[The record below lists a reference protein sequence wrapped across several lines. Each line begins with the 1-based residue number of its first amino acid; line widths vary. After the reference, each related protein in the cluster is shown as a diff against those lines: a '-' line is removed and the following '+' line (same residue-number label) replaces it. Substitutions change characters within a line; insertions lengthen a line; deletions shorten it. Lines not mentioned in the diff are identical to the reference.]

1 MSDNQRHTILRFA
14 IIFLLIAAGFVAVIV
29 KIAIIQT
36 REREQWL
43 TIAKGQIQTN
53 QIVTATRGNIL
64 DCEGRLLASS
74 MPQYYVSMDTRV
86 EALHQG
92 KDTLFY
98 HNVDTIARGLARIVG
113 DRSAAEYRQI
123 MVDAFRADKGK
134 GKIIHKLT
142 KRRITYMEM
151 KEIQKLPLIKRGVY
165 KSGVTFDNQHRRVK
179 PFGSLASRTIGSIY
193 GDGGYGNAGL
203 EKQFD
208 KELAGHNG
216 ISTRQRVGGRWE
228 NVTVKEEED
237 GIDVVTTIN
246 TDLQDIVE
254 TALRDRLEMVQG
266 DWGCCILMET
276 QNGHI
281 KAISN
286 LDRGKDGSY
295 AEVMNHAVTRV
306 EPGSTFKTIALMAAL
321 DDNKVKLDDTIK
333 VYRDGWMYLGKSK
346 HTDSHPKDT
355 IYTVRSALAISS
367 NIALAKIITK
377 AYDGNAEK
385 FVRKLE
391 KMNLRDSFYSE
402 IPGADGPRI
411 QIPEDAVTISK
422 MAYGYSVELS
432 PMQIIA
438 FYNGIANNGRM
449 VRPMLVTE
457 LRKDGLTVKEFKTET
472 IKSSMCKKST
482 LNDIKLCLHDV
493 VWDNKLGT
501 ASVRKWGN
509 TIVAYK
515 AQSELVH
522 IAGKTGTAQ
531 MFIPR
536 RGYSGKNH
544 RMTFVGYFPEENPQY
559 TCLCMIENPKNYPLY
574 DAGFDCGN
582 VVRQIAEKTI
592 AYSDCYD
599 IVEGNLLLEKR

>member
-1 MSDNQRHTILRFA
+1 MSDNQRYTILRFA
-14 IIFLLIAAGFVAVIV
+14 VIFLLIAAGFVAVIV
-29 KIAIIQT
+29 KIGIIQT

-53 QIVTATRGNIL
+53 QPITATRGNIL

-98 HNVDTIARGLARIVG
+98 NNVDTIAHGLARIVG

-123 MVDAFRADKGK
+123 MVNAFRADHGK

-203 EKQFD
+203 EKQFN

-254 TALRDRLEMVQG
+254 TALRERLEMVQG
-266 DWGCCILMET
+266 DWGCCLLMET

-286 LDRGKDGSY
+286 LDRNKDGSY
-295 AEVMNHAVTRV
+295 SEIMNHAVTRV

-321 DDNKVKLDDTIK
+321 DDNKVELDDTIK

-432 PMQIIA
+432 PMQILA

-457 LRKDGLTVKEFKTET
+457 LRKDGMTVKEFRTET

-482 LNDIKLCLHDV
+482 LSDIRLCLHDV
-493 VWDNKLGT
+493 VWDNNLGT

-509 TIVAYK
+509 KIVAYK
-515 AQSELVH
+515 AQSDLVH

-531 MFIPR
+531 MFIPH
-536 RGYSGKNH
+536 RGYSGRNH

-574 DAGFDCGN
+574 DAGFDCGG

-599 IVEGNLLLEKR
+599 IIDGKLVLEKR

>member
-14 IIFLLIAAGFVAVIV
+14 IIFLLIGAGFVSVIV

-43 TIAKGQIQTN
+43 SIAKGQIQTN

-113 DRSAAEYRQI
+113 DRSAEEYKQI
-123 MVDAFRADKGK
+123 MVNAFRADKGK

-151 KEIQKLPLIKRGVY
+151 KEIKQLPLVKRGVY
-165 KSGVTFDNQHRRVK
+165 KSGISFDNQHRRVK

-203 EKQFD
+203 EKAFD

-228 NVTVKEEED
+228 NITVKEEED

-254 TALRDRLEMVQG
+254 TALHERLEMVQG
-266 DWGCCILMET
+266 DWGCCILMESES
-276 QNGHI
+276 GHI
-281 KAISN
+281 KAIAN
-286 LDRGKDGSY
+286 LDYNSDGSY
-295 AEVMNHAVTRV
+295 SEMMNHAVTRV

-321 DDNKVKLDDTIK
+321 DDHKFKLYDTVSVTREPWI
-333 VYRDGWMYLGKSK
+333 YMGKSK

-355 IYTVRSALAISS
+355 VYTVRSALAISS
-367 NIALAKIITK
+367 NQALAKIITRSYEGS
-377 AYDGNAEK
+377 AHK
-385 FVRKLE
+385 FIRQLS
-391 KMNLRDSFYSE
+391 KMGLLDSVYCE
-402 IPGADGPRI
+402 IPGAQNARI
-411 QIPEDAVTISK
+411 EVPKDTVTLSK
-422 MAYGYSVELS
+422 MAYGYSVELT
-432 PMQIIA
+432 PMQIIT
-438 FYNGIANNGRM
+438 FYNAIANNGRM
-449 VRPMLVTE
+449 IRPVLVSA
-457 LRKDGLTVKEFKTET
+457 LQKDGIVLKQFETEV
-472 IKSSMCKKST
+472 IRSSICKKST
-482 LNDIKLCLHDV
+482 LEDIRSCLHDV

-531 MFIPR
+531 MIMPH
-536 RGYSGKNH
+536 RGYSGRNH

-574 DAGFDCGN
+574 DAGYDCGG

-599 IVEGNLLLEKR
+599 IVEGQLILEKR

>member
-1 MSDNQRHTILRFA
+1 MSDNQRYTILRFA

-276 QNGHI
+276 KNGHI

>member
-1 MSDNQRHTILRFA
+1 MSDNQRYTILRFA

-29 KIAIIQT
+29 KITIIQT

>member
-14 IIFLLIAAGFVAVIV
+14 IIFLFIAAGFIAVIV

-53 QIVTATRGNIL
+53 QIITATRGNIL

-98 HNVDTIARGLARIVG
+98 NNVDTIARGLARIVG

-123 MVDAFRADKGK
+123 MVTAFRANNGK

-151 KEIQKLPLIKRGVY
+151 KEIQQLPLIKRGVY
-165 KSGVTFDNQHRRVK
+165 KSGITFDNQHRRVK

-228 NVTVKEEED
+228 NITVKEEED

-254 TALRDRLEMVQG
+254 TALRERLEMVQG

-286 LDRGKDGSY
+286 LDRGKDGTY
-295 AEVMNHAVTRV
+295 AEMMNHAVTRV

-321 DDNKVKLDDTIK
+321 DDNKIKLDDTIK

-367 NIALAKIITK
+367 NIALAKIITR

-438 FYNGIANNGRM
+438 FYNGIANNGKM

-457 LRKDGLTVKEFKTET
+457 LRKDGMTLKEFRTET
-472 IKSSMCKKST
+472 IKSSMCRKST
-482 LNDIKLCLHDV
+482 LNDIRLCLHDV

-515 AQSELVH
+515 AQSDLVH